1 MEKYFSIINCRTFV
15 ALGITGVAT
24 YFTLLMDFTYNYD
37 PTFVS
42 IAIVF
47 LLVFTIR
54 SAFKRREKAL
64 EFLSFFRSGLITM
77 DHSFQRIKKLSPE
90 DKAYVRSLIVRIP
103 KLLIGFL
110 TSQSVTL
117 EEVRDEAEKVNSFI
131 IDKSEFINS
140 SSRLKLNRIFRDV
153 HMGIENSMSVKAHN
167 TPSSMR
173 AYCLIFI
180 YIYPIIYTPSVYLKL
195 QEGAFTDSAWLLY
208 FLSMFSTF
216 ILISL
221 YNVQEQLENPY
232 DQKGLDDIHL
242 THFDLIRKSAY

>member
-1 MEKYFSIINCRTFV
+1 MEKYFSIINWRTFV
-15 ALGITGVAT
+15 ALGITAVAS

-37 PTFVS
+37 PTLVS

-47 LLVFTIR
+47 PLVFTIR

-64 EFLSFFRSGLITM
+64 EFLSRFRSGLITS
-77 DHSFQRIKKLSPE
+77 DHSFQSSKKLSSE
-90 DKAYVRSLIVRIP
+90 DKVYIRSLLVRIP
-103 KLLIGFL
+103 KLLIGYL
-110 TSQSVTL
+110 KTQSVTL
-117 EEVRDEAEKVNSFI
+117 KEVRDEAEKVNSFI
-131 IDKSEFINS
+131 TDRSEFINS

-153 HMGIENSMSVKAHN
+153 HMGIETSVSVKEHN
-167 TPSSMR
+167 TPSSIR

-195 QEGAFTDSAWLLY
+195 QDGAFTDSAWLLY

-242 THFDLIRKSAY
+242 THFDLNRDPVQ